1 MTLRRRAFLAGMAS
15 LPMVNAVHVH
25 AAQFRAIPQRATS
38 RVIVDN
44 DFAGDP
50 DGLFALA
57 HQLLSPKTRTVLV
70 TSSLLDPKL
79 TPDNV
84 RNRGGAAAGADLA
97 REAIRRLGIGT
108 KPQVIAGHDNIGE
121 NGLSAAAQAIVTEAL
136 RDDPLPL
143 ILCCGGPLTNVA
155 AALRHAPEI
164 AKRMSLIWIG
174 GGAYP
179 DGGWEYNLAT
189 DVESARHVIERSAI
203 PLTQVPLPAYRL
215 MQYSIAEM
223 AADLRPI
230 SPFTKWLYDQF
241 TRPPSFVTLGGTWPM
256 GDSPPVLFTAV
267 SDESSRFQMLP
278 ARRIL
283 PDLRYGDPVPE
294 RTVRMCEFI
303 DVRLCFTDFLA
314 KLRLHARRS

>member
-1 MTLRRRAFLAGMAS
+1 MIPRRTFIAGTAALAMSHLAS
-15 LPMVNAVHVH
+15 AKS
-25 AAQFRAIPQRATS
+25 RAIPQRATA

-79 TPDNV
+79 MPDDLKQ
-84 RNRGGAAAGADLA
+84 RGAATQGAVVA
-97 REAIRRLGIGT
+97 RELIKRLGAGD
-108 KPQVIAGHDNIGE
+108 PPPVAAGHDSVGAT
-121 NGLSAAAQAIVTEAL
+121 GLSAAAQAIVDEAR
-136 RDDPLPL
+136 RDDPMPL

-155 AALRHAPEI
+155 AALRHAPDI
-164 AKRMSLIWIG
+164 AKRMTLIWIG

-189 DVESARHVIERSAI
+189 DMEAARHVIESSAI
-203 PLTQVPLPAYRL
+203 PLTQVPLPAYRQ

-223 AADLRPI
+223 TADLRPI
-230 SPFTKWLYDQF
+230 SPFAAWLYDQF
-241 TRPPSFVTLGGTWPM
+241 TQPPSFVTLGGTWPM

-267 SDESSRFQMLP
+267 SDESSRFKQQL
-278 ARRIL
+278 ARRIN
-283 PDLRYGDPVPE
+283 PDLSYGETLPN
-294 RTVRMCEFI
+294 RTIRLCTEI
-303 DVRLCFTDFLA
+303 DVRLTFADFLA
-314 KLRLHARRS
+314 KLRLHAQRT